1 MSKPD
6 FTENPDS
13 IYIQALRSNDEKALK
28 ELYVA
33 NYHRVENYIIKNSG
47 SIEHAKDIYQE
58 AFIAMWRNVQLD
70 QFMPANAGSL
80 NNYLFTIAKNK
91 WLDYLRTQKIKK
103 NVKLDDGY
111 EELMTIEETDDITIK
126 RLARVKEK
134 FKALGDNCRN
144 LLKRFYYG
152 RESLKSIAAVFN
164 WTEATAKNNKYRCI
178 EKLRSLLKE

>member
-1 MSKPD
+1 MSKLN
-6 FTENPDS
+6 FTETPDS
-13 IYIQALRSNDEKALK
+13 IYIEALRTNDEKVLK

-33 NYHRVENYIIKNSG
+33 NYHRVEDYVIKNSG
-47 SIEHAKDIYQE
+47 STEHAKDIYQE
-58 AFIAMWRNVQLD
+58 AFTALWRNVQLD
-70 QFMPANAGSL
+70 KFMPANAGSL

-91 WLDYLRTQKIKK
+91 WLDYLRTVKVKK
-103 NVKLDDGY
+103 NIKLDDEY
-111 EELMTIEETDDITIK
+111 AELMSIEETDDITIK
-126 RLARVKEK
+126 RLTLVKEK

-178 EKLRSLLKE
+178 EKLRSLLKD